1 MCAAPPR
8 DGITLF
14 QSVALGTKALA
25 FYIILPL
32 LKKVLIGKQGL
43 HRVTMK
49 EESDTV
55 VDDPLARGG
64 AAGMNV

>member
-1 MCAAPPR
+1 
-8 DGITLF
+8 
-14 QSVALGTKALA
+14 VALGTKALA